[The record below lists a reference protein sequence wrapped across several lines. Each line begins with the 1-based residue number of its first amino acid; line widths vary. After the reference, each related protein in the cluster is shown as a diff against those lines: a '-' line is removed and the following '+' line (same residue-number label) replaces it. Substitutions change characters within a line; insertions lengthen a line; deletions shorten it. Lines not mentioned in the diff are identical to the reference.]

1 MFTISFQS
9 QNIHID
15 NTSPFFFIAGPCA
28 IEGRTQAL
36 ETASALK
43 EIFTHLKIPFLY
55 KSSFDKANR
64 SSISSFRGVGM
75 EEGLSILADVHSPEQ
90 AAPVAEVVDMLQTPA
105 FLCRQTDLIEAVAAT
120 GKPVNIKKGQFLAP
134 WEMANIL
141 KKAKAAGNDSISLC
155 ERGTSFGYGNLLW
168 ICVPLKL

>member
-75 EEGLSILADVHSPEQ
+75 EEGLSILADVREQVRVPVLTDVHSPEQ

-120 GKPVNIKKGQFLAP
+120 GKPVNIKKGQVLAP

-141 KKAKAAGNDSISLC
+141 K
-155 ERGTSFGYGNLLW
+155 
-168 ICVPLKL
+168 

>member
-64 SSISSFRGVGM
+64 SSISSFRGIGM
-75 EEGLSILADVHSPEQ
+75 EEGLSILADVREQVRVPVLTDVHSPEQ
-90 AAPVAEVVDMLQTPA
+90 AAPVAEVVDMLQTR
-105 FLCRQTDLIEAVAAT
+105 F
-120 GKPVNIKKGQFLAP
+120 
-134 WEMANIL
+134 
-141 KKAKAAGNDSISLC
+141 AKAGNAIHQCSFAARPISLKPSPRL
-155 ERGTSFGYGNLLW
+155 ESLST
-168 ICVPLKL
+168 

>member
-64 SSISSFRGVGM
+64 SSISSFRGIGM
-75 EEGLSILADVHSPEQ
+75 EEGSVSNALYLACTVRRRKGLGFWLELRMC
-90 AAPVAEVVDMLQTPA
+90 VAI
-105 FLCRQTDLIEAVAAT
+105 R
-120 GKPVNIKKGQFLAP
+120 
-134 WEMANIL
+134 
-141 KKAKAAGNDSISLC
+141 
-155 ERGTSFGYGNLLW
+155 
-168 ICVPLKL
+168 

>member
-64 SSISSFRGVGM
+64 SSIGRRIVYSGRCSGASSGSGSYGCSQPGTGCASGGGCRY
-75 EEGLSILADVHSPEQ
+75 
-90 AAPVAEVVDMLQTPA
+90 APD
-105 FLCRQTDLIEAVAAT
+105 
-120 GKPVNIKKGQFLAP
+120 
-134 WEMANIL
+134 
-141 KKAKAAGNDSISLC
+141 
-155 ERGTSFGYGNLLW
+155 TS
-168 ICVPLKL
+168 VPLPPDRSH

>member
-43 EIFTHLKIPFLY
+43 EIFTHRRFRFFINPALTKLIEVPFPAFVGLGW
-55 KSSFDKANR
+55 KKDCLFWQMFGSKFGFRFLRMFTARNR
-64 SSISSFRGVGM
+64 
-75 EEGLSILADVHSPEQ
+75 L
-90 AAPVAEVVDMLQTPA
+90 APVAEVVDMLQTPA

-141 KKAKAAGNDSISLC
+141 KESKGGR
-155 ERGTSFGYGNLLW
+155 ER
-168 ICVPLKL
+168 